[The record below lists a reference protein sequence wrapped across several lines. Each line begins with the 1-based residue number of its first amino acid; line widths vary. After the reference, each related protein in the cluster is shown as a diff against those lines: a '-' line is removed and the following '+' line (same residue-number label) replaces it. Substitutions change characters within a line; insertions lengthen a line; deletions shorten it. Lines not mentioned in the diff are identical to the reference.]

1 MASSLQGRQSLTT
14 CYFCQHYRPV
24 GRRGGH
30 CQMMNVPVE
39 SSWSA
44 CSLAHPIFEERWE
57 RSTGLKS
64 TKSPQGAG
72 KIDSKSTGIEIA

>member
-1 MASSLQGRQSLTT
+1 MASSLRRRPSLPT

-30 CQMMNVPVE
+30 CKMMNVPVE

-44 CSLAHPIFEERWE
+44 CSLAVPVFADPWDRGVAVE
-57 RSTGLKS
+57 S
-64 TKSPQGAG
+64 TKSPQGVG
-72 KIDSKSTGIEIA
+72 KID